1 MQQQIQPGVIPSLIR
16 NFSPAALPET
26 APRATSSIGE
36 LVMQVDTKLIKL
48 IEFVKKDL
56 ARGKGV
62 TDLSEADDLVEAE
75 VMDSLGIMKLILFLE
90 ENFGIKIS
98 DEDLTLENFRSI
110 ETIYSL
116 VEEKLGSAGETA
128 S

>member
-1 MQQQIQPGVIPSLIR
+1 
-16 NFSPAALPET
+16 
-26 APRATSSIGE
+26 
-36 LVMQVDTKLIKL
+36 MQVDTKLIKL

-62 TDLSEADDLVEAE
+62 TELSEADDLVEAE

-90 ENFGIKIS
+90 ENFGIKIA

-110 ETIYSL
+110 DTIYSL
-116 VEEKLGSAGETA
+116 IEEKMALAGEA
-128 S
+128 RP

>member
-1 MQQQIQPGVIPSLIR
+1 
-16 NFSPAALPET
+16 
-26 APRATSSIGE
+26 
-36 LVMQVDTKLIKL
+36 MQVDTKLIKL

-62 TDLSEADDLVEAE
+62 TDLSEADDLVEAD

-110 ETIYSL
+110 DTIYSL
-116 VEEKLGSAGETA
+116 IEAKLGTVGETA

>member
-1 MQQQIQPGVIPSLIR
+1 
-16 NFSPAALPET
+16 
-26 APRATSSIGE
+26 
-36 LVMQVDTKLIKL
+36 MQVDTKLIKL

-56 ARGKGV
+56 ARGKGI

-98 DEDLTLENFRSI
+98 DADLTLENFRSI

-116 VEEKLGSAGETA
+116 VEEKLGATGGAA

>member
-1 MQQQIQPGVIPSLIR
+1 M
-16 NFSPAALPET
+16 E
-26 APRATSSIGE
+26 
-36 LVMQVDTKLIKL
+36 VDKRLIKL

-62 TDLSEADDLVEAE
+62 TELSETDDLVEAE

-90 ENFGIKIS
+90 SSFSVKIS

-116 VEEKLGSAGETA
+116 VESKAKEGASA
-128 S
+128 